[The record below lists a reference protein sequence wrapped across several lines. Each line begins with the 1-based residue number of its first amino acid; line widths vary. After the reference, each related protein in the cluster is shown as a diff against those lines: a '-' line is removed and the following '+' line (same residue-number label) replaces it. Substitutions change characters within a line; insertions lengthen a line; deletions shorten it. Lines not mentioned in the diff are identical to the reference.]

1 MMTKKVEYLNYLD
14 YSRNLLT
21 SILFIFPLLILYEIL
36 SFLIFSDKS
45 YEIRNSADIFIRS
58 YFYNFGTSSQFL
70 YITFLISLMIF
81 YIFLNIRKYKDYNFS
96 PIYNLYMMCEGV
108 VYGLALMIILNG
120 YSYFLKSKVY
130 VYEDFFLNF
139 YFSLGAGVWEEILFR
154 LIIFNILLFLFKS
167 FSSIKI
173 SYILSILIS
182 SILFSLFH
190 YFGQLGDL
198 FSLKTFIIRF
208 VGGIILCL
216 IYIKRGLGISCM
228 THYSYDVLIFALPI
242 I

>member
-1 MMTKKVEYLNYLD
+1 MTKKVEYLNYLD

-45 YEIRNSADIFIRS
+45 YEIRNSADIFIRA

-70 YITFLISLMIF
+70 YITFLISLMIL
-81 YIFLNIRKYKDYNFS
+81 YIFLNSRKYKDYNFS
-96 PIYNLYMMCEGV
+96 PIHNLYMICEGV
-108 VYGLALMIILNG
+108 VYGLTLMIILNG

-154 LIIFNILLFLFKS
+154 LIIFNIF
-167 FSSIKI
+167 
-173 SYILSILIS
+173 
-182 SILFSLFH
+182 
-190 YFGQLGDL
+190 
-198 FSLKTFIIRF
+198 T
-208 VGGIILCL
+208 
-216 IYIKRGLGISCM
+216 
-228 THYSYDVLIFALPI
+228 
-242 I
+242 